1 VTFPCARSNFGN
13 LKAIDEWGIK
23 SVKLQSSGL
32 AIVAMTIACAGPLSS
47 AQLILAQQIA
57 PGATEQTPQLDS
69 PEARMNRR
77 FPQKVRVGDLVGLPV
92 LDDNDV
98 TLGHVRQVVRSPQG
112 KIKLIVSY
120 SRWFGFRGRPVAVPI
135 EVVAILG
142 RQIASLDMPP
152 QEYERAPTWS
162 EGLDHRIGNDEII
175 RIALT
180 RR

>member
-1 VTFPCARSNFGN
+1 MRLRNT
-13 LKAIDEWGIK
+13 IGII
-23 SVKLQSSGL
+23 GL
-32 AIVAMTIACAGPLSS
+32 ASVVGLTAIHAGPAHASS
-47 AQLILAQQIA
+47 APAPQAASAPAQD
-57 PGATEQTPQLDS
+57 DS

-77 FPQKVRVGDLVGLPV
+77 FPQKVRVGDLIGLPV
-92 LDDNDV
+92 LDDDDV
-98 TLGHVRQVVRSPQG
+98 TLGYVKEVVRTPEG

-120 SRWFGFRGRPVAVPI
+120 SPWFGWFGRPVAVPI

-152 QEYERAPTWS
+152 KEYEAAPTWS
-162 EGLDHRIGNDEII
+162 AGKDKPIPDNDTI